1 MERINEKYYPTD
13 KEEIDVSGFIN
24 RYMKYII
31 MEGTVQAVE
40 FNFRKR
46 LVDIVKNPSK
56 GFDLG

>member
-1 MERINEKYYPTD
+1 
-13 KEEIDVSGFIN
+13 
-24 RYMKYII
+24 MKYII

-46 LVDIVKNPSK
+46 LVDIYNNPSK